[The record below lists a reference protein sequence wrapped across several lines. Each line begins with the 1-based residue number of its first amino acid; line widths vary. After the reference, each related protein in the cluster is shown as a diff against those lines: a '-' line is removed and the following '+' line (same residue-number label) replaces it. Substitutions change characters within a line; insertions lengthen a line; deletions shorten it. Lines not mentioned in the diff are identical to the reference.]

1 MSSTSRKRY
10 IVDFHEGLH
19 HFIHSGDLVIHNGR
33 KHDSYVGFGNCLYNI
48 KARLKDISNRE
59 DALLYHIGR
68 GDYCIA
74 VIDREKK
81 RICISDR
88 HYHTYYLKQAVPD
101 DWEVTYVNGSVKAFY
116 LLGKSNN
123 YAFCKAVCEWI
134 VNKFCDTYGEEYA
147 VLYKHKQ
154 TINKD
159 ICIPAIGN
167 EYKETIKLLLDK
179 YHLAECWF
187 YKEESIT
194 DNVYVDYYQGWRK
207 KFFNL
212 TKVPTI
218 EEIYENKVFSKD
230 EQTYIIQRKFYTDF
244 CRGCGVSFKDVVEH
258 WEDKDGMAVLMPV
271 LVNKYEHL
279 KPNWKEAIIAN
290 ARQQDACG
298 ENFVIRSNAES
309 KENRDK
315 AILAHIAA
323 NTGIK
328 DLLTAWREN
337 GIKVP
342 FTVTYKSYKVT
353 NHPSKG
359 RYVCARWVDK
369 KETIYNLPFKYIQL
383 KYDADK
389 EIITT
394 SKGAKVRLNDAIL
407 LWKLYK
413 QTLKSG
419 NIETHSPHNDFIA
432 MHLAD
437 KNIKCGIYN
446 VTGIYRNLKRHDA
459 TNAPYYEWNVVIV
472 CHTIWIDDF
481 INFVEYYKLQKYFP
495 N

>member
-1 MSSTSRKRY
+1 MSSINRKRY

-19 HFIHSGDLVIHNGR
+19 HFVHSGDLVIHNGR

-48 KARLKDISNRE
+48 KTRLKDISNRE
-59 DALLYHIGR
+59 DAWLYHMGR

-81 RICISDR
+81 RICISDK

-101 DWEVTYVNGSVKAFY
+101 DWEVTYVNGYVKAFY

-187 YKEESIT
+187 YKEELIT

-258 WEDKDGMAVLMPV
+258 WEDKDGMAVLKHI
-271 LVNKYEHL
+271 LHNQYRFL

-290 ARQQDACG
+290 ARHTDQSN
-298 ENFVIRSNAES
+298 ENFVIRGNAES

-323 NTGIK
+323 NTGIN

-337 GIKVP
+337 DIKVP
-342 FTVTYKSYKVT
+342 FAVTYKSYKVT

-369 KETIYNLPFKYIQL
+369 KEIIYNLPFKYVQL
-383 KYDADK
+383 KYDAAK
-389 EIITT
+389 ETITT

-419 NIETHSPHNDFIA
+419 NVETYSPHNDFIA

-459 TNAPYYEWNVVIV
+459 TNAPYYEWNVVIG

>member
-1 MSSTSRKRY
+1 MSSTSRKHY

-19 HFIHSGDLVIHNGR
+19 HFVHSADLVIHNER
-33 KHDSYVGFGNCLYNI
+33 KHCSYVGFGNFLYAI
-48 KARLKDISNRE
+48 KTRLKDIGDVTDPYR
-59 DALLYHIGR
+59 YHIGR

-116 LLGKSNN
+116 LLGKTNN
-123 YAFCKAVCEWI
+123 YYFCKAVCEWI
-134 VNKFCDTYGEEYA
+134 VDKVVSDYSDEYA
-147 VLYKHKQ
+147 VLYKYKQ

-159 ICIPAIGN
+159 ICVPNIGN
-167 EYKETIKLLLDK
+167 EHKETIKLLLDK
-179 YHLAECWF
+179 YNLAEFWF
-187 YKEESIT
+187 YKEAIT
-194 DNVYVDYYQGWRK
+194 DNVFVDYYQGWRK
-207 KFFNL
+207 KFFSL

-218 EEIYENKVFSKD
+218 EEIYENRIFSKD
-230 EQTYIIQRKFYTDF
+230 EKLYIIQRKFYTDF
-244 CRGCGVSFKDVVEH
+244 CRGFGISFSDVVKH
-258 WEDKDGMAVLMPV
+258 WEDKDGMSVLMPV
-271 LVNKYEHL
+271 LANKYEHL

-309 KENRDK
+309 KENKDK
-315 AILAHIAA
+315 AIFDYITK
-323 NTGIK
+323 NYGSN

-337 GIKVP
+337 EVKVP
-342 FTVTYKSYKVT
+342 FNVTYKRYQVS
-353 NHPSKG
+353 NHNTKG
-359 RYVCARWVDK
+359 RYITGRWIDK
-369 KETIYNLPFKYIQL
+369 TERICTLPFYYVQL

-394 SKGAKVRLNDAIL
+394 SKGAKVRLNDAVM
-407 LWKLYK
+407 LWKLFK
-413 QTLKSG
+413 QTINQYSKV
-419 NIETHSPHNDFIA
+419 NNKYNNYIA
-432 MHLAD
+432 IHLAD
-437 KNIKCGIYN
+437 KNIKCGLYP
-446 VTGIYRNLKRHDA
+446 VTGIYFNMKNKNND
-459 TNAPYYEWNVVIV
+459 NGVGYYSWNVVIG

-481 INFVEYYKLQKYFP
+481 INFIKYYKLQKYFP

>member
-1 MSSTSRKRY
+1 MSSTNRKRY

-19 HFIHSGDLVIHNGR
+19 HFVHSGDLVIHNGR
-33 KHDSYVGFGNCLYNI
+33 KHESYVGFGNCLYNI
-48 KARLKDISNRE
+48 KTRLKDISNRE
-59 DALLYHIGR
+59 DAWLYHMGR

-159 ICIPAIGN
+159 ICIPAIGM
-167 EYKETIKLLLDK
+167 EYRSTIKLLLDK
-179 YHLAECWF
+179 YNLAEFWF
-187 YKEESIT
+187 YKEAIT
-194 DNVYVDYYQGWRK
+194 DNVFVDYYQGWRR
-207 KFFNL
+207 KFFSL

-218 EEIYENKVFSKD
+218 EEIYENRIFSKD
-230 EQTYIIQRKFYTDF
+230 EKLYIIQRKFYTDF
-244 CRGCGVSFKDVVEH
+244 CRGFGISFSDVVKH
-258 WEDKDGMAVLMPV
+258 WEDKDGMSVLMPV
-271 LVNKYEHL
+271 LANKYEHL

-309 KENRDK
+309 KENKDK

-337 GIKVP
+337 DIKVP

-369 KETIYNLPFKYIQL
+369 KETIYNLPFKYVQL

-407 LWKLYK
+407 LWKVYK
-413 QTLKSG
+413 RTLENNKI
-419 NIETHSPHNDFIA
+419 NIQPPTTDFIA
-432 MHLAD
+432 IHLAN

-446 VTGIYRNLKRHDA
+446 VTGIYHNLKRDDGDNCPRYA
-459 TNAPYYEWNVVIV
+459 WNVVIG

-481 INFVEYYKLQKYFP
+481 INFIKYYKLQKYFP

>member
-59 DALLYHIGR
+59 DAWLYHIGR

-123 YAFCKAVCEWI
+123 YAFCKVVCEWI
-134 VNKFCDTYGEEYA
+134 VNKFCDTYAEEYA

-159 ICIPAIGN
+159 ICIPAIGM
-167 EYKETIKLLLDK
+167 EYRSTIKLLLDK

-187 YKEESIT
+187 YKEEPIT
-194 DNVYVDYYQGWRK
+194 DNMYVDYYQGWRK

-328 DLLTAWREN
+328 DLLTAWRERM
-337 GIKVP
+337 I
-342 FTVTYKSYKVT
+342 
-353 NHPSKG
+353 
-359 RYVCARWVDK
+359 
-369 KETIYNLPFKYIQL
+369 L
-383 KYDADK
+383 KF
-389 EIITT
+389 
-394 SKGAKVRLNDAIL
+394 L
-407 LWKLYK
+407 LL
-413 QTLKSG
+413 
-419 NIETHSPHNDFIA
+419 
-432 MHLAD
+432 
-437 KNIKCGIYN
+437 
-446 VTGIYRNLKRHDA
+446 
-459 TNAPYYEWNVVIV
+459 
-472 CHTIWIDDF
+472 
-481 INFVEYYKLQKYFP
+481 
-495 N
+495 

>member
-1 MSSTSRKRY
+1 MSSTSRKHY

-19 HFIHSGDLVIHNGR
+19 HFVHSADLVIHNER
-33 KHDSYVGFGNCLYNI
+33 KHCSYVGFGNFLYAI
-48 KARLKDISNRE
+48 KTRLKDISDVTDPYR
-59 DALLYHIGR
+59 YHIGR

-116 LLGKSNN
+116 LLGKTNN
-123 YAFCKAVCEWI
+123 YYFCKAVCEWI
-134 VNKFCDTYGEEYA
+134 VDKVVSDYSDEYA
-147 VLYKHKQ
+147 VLYKYKQ
-154 TINKD
+154 TINKN
-159 ICIPAIGN
+159 ICIPNIGN
-167 EYKETIKLLLDK
+167 EHKETIKLLLDK
-179 YHLAECWF
+179 YNLAEFWF
-187 YKEESIT
+187 YKEAIT
-194 DNVYVDYYQGWRK
+194 DNVFVDYYQGWRK
-207 KFFNL
+207 KFFSL

-218 EEIYENKVFSKD
+218 EEIYENRIFSKD
-230 EQTYIIQRKFYTDF
+230 EKLYIIQRKFYTDF
-244 CRGCGVSFKDVVEH
+244 CRGFGISFSDVVKH
-258 WEDKDGMAVLMPV
+258 WEDEDGMAVLKHI
-271 LVNKYEHL
+271 LHNQYRFL

-290 ARQQDACG
+290 ARHTDQSN
-298 ENFVIRSNAES
+298 ENFVIRGNAES

-337 GIKVP
+337 SIKVP

-369 KETIYNLPFKYIQL
+369 KETIYSLPFKYVQL

-413 QTLKSG
+413 RTLENNKI
-419 NIETHSPHNDFIA
+419 NIQPPTTNFIA
-432 MHLAD
+432 IHLAN

-446 VTGIYRNLKRHDA
+446 VIGIYHNLKRDDGDNCPRYA
-459 TNAPYYEWNVVIV
+459 WNVVIG

-481 INFVEYYKLQKYFP
+481 INFIKYYKLQKYFP

>member
-1 MSSTSRKRY
+1 MSSTNRKRY

-48 KARLKDISNRE
+48 KTRLKDISNRE

-159 ICIPAIGN
+159 ICVPNIGN
-167 EYKETIKLLLDK
+167 EHKETIKLLLDK
-179 YHLAECWF
+179 YNLAEFWF
-187 YKEESIT
+187 YEKPITESI
-194 DNVYVDYYQGWRK
+194 YVDYYQGWRK

-218 EEIYENKVFSKD
+218 EEIYENRIFSKD
-230 EQTYIIQRKFYTDF
+230 EKLYIIQRKFYTDF
-244 CRGCGVSFKDVVEH
+244 CRGFGISFSDVIKH
-258 WEDKDGMAVLMPV
+258 WEDKDGMSVLMPV
-271 LVNKYEHL
+271 LANKYEHL

-309 KENRDK
+309 KQNKDK
-315 AILAHIAA
+315 AIFDYITK
-323 NTGIK
+323 NYGSN

-337 GIKVP
+337 EVKVP
-342 FTVTYKSYKVT
+342 FNVTYKRYQVS
-353 NHPSKG
+353 NHTTKG
-359 RYVCARWVDK
+359 RYITGRWIDK
-369 KETIYNLPFKYIQL
+369 TERICTLPFYYVQL

-394 SKGAKVRLNDAIL
+394 SKGAKVRLNDAVM
-407 LWKLYK
+407 LWKLFK
-413 QTLKSG
+413 QTINQCSKV
-419 NIETHSPHNDFIA
+419 NNKYNNYIA
-432 MHLAD
+432 IHLAD
-437 KNIKCGIYN
+437 KNIKCGLYPVN
-446 VTGIYRNLKRHDA
+446 GIYFNIKNKNKD
-459 TNAPYYEWNVVIV
+459 NGVGYYSWNVVIG

-481 INFVEYYKLQKYFP
+481 INFIKYYKLQKYFP

>member
-48 KARLKDISNRE
+48 KTRLKDISNRE
-59 DALLYHIGR
+59 DAWLYHMGR

-81 RICISDR
+81 RICISDK

-159 ICIPAIGN
+159 ICIPAIGM
-167 EYKETIKLLLDK
+167 EYRSTIKLLLDK

-187 YKEESIT
+187 YKEEPIT

-244 CRGCGVSFKDVVEH
+244 CRGCGVF
-258 WEDKDGMAVLMPV
+258 
-271 LVNKYEHL
+271 
-279 KPNWKEAIIAN
+279 
-290 ARQQDACG
+290 
-298 ENFVIRSNAES
+298 F
-309 KENRDK
+309 
-315 AILAHIAA
+315 
-323 NTGIK
+323 
-328 DLLTAWREN
+328 
-337 GIKVP
+337 
-342 FTVTYKSYKVT
+342 
-353 NHPSKG
+353 
-359 RYVCARWVDK
+359 
-369 KETIYNLPFKYIQL
+369 
-383 KYDADK
+383 
-389 EIITT
+389 
-394 SKGAKVRLNDAIL
+394 
-407 LWKLYK
+407 
-413 QTLKSG
+413 
-419 NIETHSPHNDFIA
+419 
-432 MHLAD
+432 
-437 KNIKCGIYN
+437 
-446 VTGIYRNLKRHDA
+446 
-459 TNAPYYEWNVVIV
+459 
-472 CHTIWIDDF
+472 
-481 INFVEYYKLQKYFP
+481 
-495 N
+495 

>member
-1 MSSTSRKRY
+1 MSSTNRKRY

-48 KARLKDISNRE
+48 RTRLKDISNRE

-159 ICIPAIGN
+159 ICVPNIGN
-167 EYKETIKLLLDK
+167 EHKETIKLLLDK

-187 YKEESIT
+187 YKEEPIT

-258 WEDKDGMAVLMPV
+258 WEDKDGMVVLMPV

-290 ARQQDACG
+290 ARQQDACS

-309 KENRDK
+309 KENKDK

-337 GIKVP
+337 SIKVP

-369 KETIYNLPFKYIQL
+369 KETIYSLPFKYIQL

-413 QTLKSG
+413 RTLENNKI
-419 NIETHSPHNDFIA
+419 NIQPPTTDFIA
-432 MHLAD
+432 IHLAN

-446 VTGIYRNLKRHDA
+446 VIGIYHNLKRDDGDNCPHYA
-459 TNAPYYEWNVVIV
+459 WNVVIG

-481 INFVEYYKLQKYFP
+481 INFVEYCNLQKYFP

>member
-19 HFIHSGDLVIHNGR
+19 CFVHSGDLVIHNGR
-33 KHDSYVGFGNCLYNI
+33 KYDSYVCFGNCLYNI
-48 KARLKDISNRE
+48 KTRLKDISNRE
-59 DALLYHIGR
+59 DAWLYHMGR

-101 DWEVTYVNGSVKAFY
+101 DWEVTYINGSVKAFY

-134 VNKFCDTYGEEYA
+134 VNKFVATYAEEYA

-154 TINKD
+154 TINRD

-167 EYKETIKLLLDK
+167 EFKETIKLLIEN
-179 YHLAECWF
+179 YHLDLYWF
-187 YKEESIT
+187 YKEEPIT
-194 DNVYVDYYQGWRK
+194 KTVYVEYYQGWRK
-207 KFFNL
+207 KFFVL

-258 WEDKDGMAVLMPV
+258 WEDKDGMSVLMPV
-271 LVNKYEHL
+271 LINKYEHL

-315 AILAHIAA
+315 AILAHIAD
-323 NTGIK
+323 NTGIN

-342 FTVTYKSYKVT
+342 FTVTYKKYKVT

-369 KETIYNLPFKYIQL
+369 KETIYSLPFKYIQL

-389 EIITT
+389 ETIIT

-407 LWKLYK
+407 LWKVYK

-419 NIETHSPHNDFIA
+419 NVETRSPHNDFIA
-432 MHLAD
+432 MHLAN

-459 TNAPYYEWNVVIV
+459 TNTLYYEWNVIIG

-481 INFVEYYKLQKYFP
+481 INFIEYYKLQKYFP

>member
-1 MSSTSRKRY
+1 MSSTNRKRY

-19 HFIHSGDLVIHNGR
+19 HFIHSGDLVIHNER

-48 KARLKDISNRE
+48 KTRLKDISNRE
-59 DALLYHIGR
+59 DAWLYHMGR

-101 DWEVTYVNGSVKAFY
+101 DWEVIYVNGSVKAFY

-159 ICIPAIGN
+159 ICIPAIGM
-167 EYKETIKLLLDK
+167 EYRSTIKLLLDK
-179 YHLAECWF
+179 YNLAEYWF
-187 YKEESIT
+187 YKEEPITESI
-194 DNVYVDYYQGWRK
+194 YVDYYQGWRK

-218 EEIYENKVFSKD
+218 EEIYESKVFSKD

-258 WEDKDGMAVLMPV
+258 WEDKDGMAVLKHI
-271 LVNKYEHL
+271 LHNQYRFL

-290 ARQQDACG
+290 ARHTDQSN
-298 ENFVIRSNAES
+298 ENFVIRGNAES
-309 KENRDK
+309 KENKDK
-315 AILAHIAA
+315 AILVHIAT
-323 NTGIK
+323 NTGMN

-337 GIKVP
+337 DIKVP
-342 FTVTYKSYKVT
+342 FTVTYKSYKVN

-369 KETIYNLPFKYIQL
+369 KETIYSLPFYYVQL
-383 KYDADK
+383 KYDVDK

-394 SKGAKVRLNDAIL
+394 SKGAKVRLSDAVM
-407 LWKLYK
+407 LWKLFK
-413 QTLKSG
+413 QTINQCSKV
-419 NIETHSPHNDFIA
+419 NNKYNNYIA
-432 MHLAD
+432 IHLAD
-437 KNIKCGIYN
+437 KNIKCGLYP
-446 VTGIYRNLKRHDA
+446 VTGIYFNMKNKNKD
-459 TNAPYYEWNVVIV
+459 NGVGYYSWNVVIG

-481 INFVEYYKLQKYFP
+481 INFIKYYNLQKYFP

>member
-19 HFIHSGDLVIHNGR
+19 HFIHSGDLVIHNER

-48 KARLKDISNRE
+48 KTRLKDISNRE
-59 DALLYHIGR
+59 DAWLYHMGR

-123 YAFCKAVCEWI
+123 YAFCKAVCERI

-159 ICIPAIGN
+159 ICIPAIGM
-167 EYKETIKLLLDK
+167 EYRSTIKLLLDK

-194 DNVYVDYYQGWRK
+194 ESVYVDYYQGWRK

-258 WEDKDGMAVLMPV
+258 WEDKDGMAVLKHI
-271 LVNKYEHL
+271 LHNQYRFL
-279 KPNWKEAIIAN
+279 KPNWKEAVIAN
-290 ARQQDACG
+290 ARHTDQSN
-298 ENFVIRSNAES
+298 ENFVIRGNAES

-337 GIKVP
+337 SIKVP
-342 FTVTYKSYKVT
+342 FTITYKSYKVT

-369 KETIYNLPFKYIQL
+369 KETIYSLPLSMFNLNMMLTKNLLQHL
-383 KYDADK
+383 KVLRLDLMMLYFFGSCIK
-389 EIITT
+389 E
-394 SKGAKVRLNDAIL
+394 L
-407 LWKLYK
+407 LK
-413 QTLKSG
+413 
-419 NIETHSPHNDFIA
+419 
-432 MHLAD
+432 
-437 KNIKCGIYN
+437 
-446 VTGIYRNLKRHDA
+446 
-459 TNAPYYEWNVVIV
+459 
-472 CHTIWIDDF
+472 TIR
-481 INFVEYYKLQKYFP
+481 
-495 N
+495 

>member
-19 HFIHSGDLVIHNGR
+19 HFIHSGDLVIHNER
-33 KHDSYVGFGNCLYNI
+33 KHCSYVGFGNFLYAI
-48 KARLKDISNRE
+48 KTRLKDISDVTDPYR
-59 DALLYHIGR
+59 YHIGR

-134 VNKFCDTYGEEYA
+134 VDKVVSDYSDEYA
-147 VLYKHKQ
+147 VLYKYKQ

-159 ICIPAIGN
+159 ICVPNIGN
-167 EYKETIKLLLDK
+167 EHKETIKLLLDK
-179 YHLAECWF
+179 YNLAEFWF
-187 YKEESIT
+187 YKEDIT
-194 DNVYVDYYQGWRK
+194 DNVFVDYYQGWRK
-207 KFFNL
+207 KFFSL

-218 EEIYENKVFSKD
+218 EEIYENRIFSND
-230 EQTYIIQRKFYTDF
+230 EKLYIIQRKFYTDF
-244 CRGCGVSFKDVVEH
+244 CRGFGISFSDVVKH
-258 WEDKDGMAVLMPV
+258 WEDKDGMSVLMPV
-271 LVNKYEHL
+271 LANKYEHL

-309 KENRDK
+309 KENKDK
-315 AILAHIAA
+315 AIFDYITK
-323 NTGIK
+323 NYGSN

-337 GIKVP
+337 EVKVP
-342 FTVTYKSYKVT
+342 FNVTYKRYQVS
-353 NHPSKG
+353 NHTTKG
-359 RYVCARWVDK
+359 RYITGRWIDRT
-369 KETIYNLPFKYIQL
+369 ERIFSLPFKYVQL

-394 SKGAKVRLNDAIL
+394 SKGAKVRLNDAVM

-413 QTLKSG
+413 RTLESNKI
-419 NIETHSPHNDFIA
+419 NIQPPTTDFIA
-432 MHLAD
+432 IHLAN

-446 VTGIYRNLKRHDA
+446 VTGIYHNLKKDDGDNCPRYA
-459 TNAPYYEWNVVIV
+459 WNVVV
-472 CHTIWIDDF
+472 GCHTIWIDDF
-481 INFVEYYKLQKYFP
+481 INFIKYYKLQKYFP

>member
-1 MSSTSRKRY
+1 MSLTNRKRY

-19 HFIHSGDLVIHNGR
+19 CFVHSADLVIYNKR
-33 KHDSYVGFGNCLYNI
+33 KFDSYVGFGNFLYNI
-48 KARLKDISNRE
+48 KTRLKDISDVTDPYR
-59 DALLYHIGR
+59 YHIGR

-116 LLGKSNN
+116 LLGKTNN
-123 YAFCKAVCEWI
+123 YYFCKAVCEWI
-134 VNKFCDTYGEEYA
+134 VDKVVSDYSDEYA
-147 VLYKHKQ
+147 VLYKYKQ

-159 ICIPAIGN
+159 ICVPNIGN
-167 EYKETIKLLLDK
+167 EHKETIKLLLDK
-179 YHLAECWF
+179 YNLAEFWF
-187 YKEESIT
+187 YKEAIT

-290 ARQQDACG
+290 ARHTDQSN
-298 ENFVIRSNAES
+298 ENFVIRGNAES

-315 AILAHIAA
+315 AILAHISA
-323 NTGIK
+323 NTGIR

-337 GIKVP
+337 SIKVP

-369 KETIYNLPFKYIQL
+369 KETIYNLPFKYVQL

-407 LWKLYK
+407 LWKVYK
-413 QTLKSG
+413 RSIRSG
-419 NIETHSPHNDFIA
+419 NVETRSPHNDFIA
-432 MHLAD
+432 IHLAN

-446 VTGIYRNLKRHDA
+446 VIGIYRNLKRHDT
-459 TNAPYYEWNVVIV
+459 TNAPYYEWNVIIG

-481 INFVEYYKLQKYFP
+481 INFVKYYKLQKYFP